1 MQCFRPFG
9 SRLALAIAL
18 WLCSPAAWADDAGRA
33 LYHGQ
38 VADPPTARIA
48 GVERPGL
55 TCAGCHGRNAA
66 GGGEGRSRVPPIDG
80 TTLASPSPERP
91 TYDATSFRTA
101 VSQGR
106 ASDGRTL
113 SLAMPRFDLSP
124 SQSDS
129 LWAYLAHIAEEDRSG
144 VSADQVRIVVPAMT
158 GNLADAER
166 LRDELERQWAAR
178 GASSIHG
185 RRVRFTVTPLESLAS
200 GDTALSAAFFL
211 AIGPNLD
218 VSGHVLDKLQRS
230 GLPILGPRG
239 DLPVKTLQN
248 IISVRAGRDQV
259 IDALFRLVSPTTTM
273 VIDVRSRDKSALPP
287 GAIGPEDAL
296 PSNSTRIVLAI
307 GAVQARSFVRANQL
321 ALRGRTVIVPLDRM
335 SEYPDLI
342 EDLLHQ
348 GTDVIVARPVGDWSD
363 PVAYAAPLIAVLDAA
378 LVTVGRPL
386 TRTQFLEAVKNVHV
400 RCADWPDLDYRR
412 FPKNGTESVE
422 FIRVKSR

>member
-1 MQCFRPFG
+1 MQRFRAFS

-18 WLCSPAAWADDAGRA
+18 WSCAPAAWADDAGRA
-33 LYHGQ
+33 LYHGD
-38 VADPPTARIA
+38 VADPPPARIA

-55 TCAGCHGRNAA
+55 TCAGCHGRDAA

-80 TTLASPSPERP
+80 TTLASPSPKRP
-91 TYDATSFRTA
+91 AYDATNFRTA

-129 LWAYLAHIAEEDRSG
+129 LWEYLAQIAEEDRRG
-144 VSADQVRIVVPAMT
+144 VSADQVRILVPAMT
-158 GNLADAER
+158 ENLADAER

-178 GASSIHG
+178 GTSSIHG
-185 RRVRFTVTPLESLAS
+185 RRVVFTVASLETPTSN
-200 GDTALSAAFFL
+200 DTKLSKDFFL
-211 AIGPNLD
+211 AMGPDLD
-218 VSGHVLDKLQRS
+218 VGGHVLEKLQRS

-239 DLPVKTLQN
+239 DLPAKTPKN

-259 IDALFRLVSPTTTM
+259 IGALLRLASPTTTVVM
-273 VIDVRSRDKSALPP
+273 DSMSRDESALPSE
-287 GAIGPEDAL
+287 AISPQDSI
-296 PSNSTRIVLAI
+296 PPNSTRLVLAVDT
-307 GAVQARSFVRANQL
+307 AQTRSFVRANQS
-321 ALRGRTVIVPLDRM
+321 ALKGRTVIIPLDRM

-348 GTDVIVARPVGDWSD
+348 GTDVIVARPAGDWSD
-363 PVAYAAPLIAVLDAA
+363 PIAYAAPLISVLDAA

-386 TRTQFLEAVKNVHV
+386 TRTQFLDAVKNVHV

-412 FPKNGTESVE
+412 FPKNGTERVE
-422 FIRVKSR
+422 FVRVKSR